1 MLDDRRLSLLLFR
14 VLCYLV
20 LLVIAWSV
28 LSRLS
33 LVLTPVSVALVLAFL
48 LNPSVTALERRKVP
62 RWLAVGV
69 MLLIMLGLLTAVS
82 LTIPYL
88 VRSEIERFSAQL
100 PSYQGLIDRKLL
112 PLLSKIFKYR
122 ATSIGDWLKL
132 LTTQLTDWVRGA
144 MGQISDALGTAILSV
159 AGLFKYLVAVLL
171 VPVFTVSFLMDMPTI
186 GENLRVLIPPRH
198 QPLIVEIMDDIY
210 GALGSWLRGQLTVMI
225 IQAALY
231 SVGLSI
237 AGIPLAI
244 FIGCTAGLLA
254 FVPYVGVLIGLL
266 SALLVALLEV
276 STAGAT
282 PILGVLAT
290 FGAVQLLDALLI
302 TPRAVGGRIGLSA
315 VGVIFALSLG
325 GSLLGYSGL
334 LLAVPAAAVLKALW
348 PRLKAAYT
356 STAFYRSEPAG
367 SAVAAKAPPSSESQ
381 NQ

>member
-14 VLCYLV
+14 LLCYVV
-20 LLVIAWSV
+20 LLVLAYMV

-33 LVLTPVSVALVLAFL
+33 LVLTPVAVALVLAFL
-48 LNPSVTALERRKVP
+48 LNPSVTALEQRKVP

-69 MLLIMLGLLTAVS
+69 MLLILLGVLTAVG

-100 PSYQGLIDRKLL
+100 PSYQGLIDRKVL
-112 PLLSKIFKYR
+112 PLLGKVFKYR

-132 LTTQLTDWVRGA
+132 LTNQVTEWVRGA

-159 AGLFKYLVAVLL
+159 AGLFKYLVAALL

-186 GENLRVLIPPRH
+186 GENLKVLLPPRH
-198 QPLIVEIMDDIY
+198 KQLVVDIMDDIY
-210 GALGSWLRGQLTVMI
+210 GALGSWLRGQLTVML

-231 SVGLSI
+231 SIGLSI

-254 FVPYVGVLIGLL
+254 FVPYVGVMVGLL

-290 FGAVQLLDALLI
+290 FGAVQLLDALVI

-325 GSLLGYSGL
+325 GSLLGYAGL
-334 LLAVPAAAVLKALW
+334 LLAVPAAAVIKALW
-348 PRLKAAYT
+348 PRMKDAYT
-356 STAFYRSEPAG
+356 STAFYRGDAQQSP
-367 SAVAAKAPPSSESQ
+367 VAADPQACEKQAP
-381 NQ
+381 

>member
-14 VLCYLV
+14 LLCYVV
-20 LLVIAWSV
+20 LLVLAYTV

-33 LVLTPVSVALVLAFL
+33 LVLTPVAVALVLAFL
-48 LNPSVTALERRKVP
+48 LNPSVTALEQRKVP

-69 MLLIMLGLLTAVS
+69 MLLILLGLLTAVG

-100 PSYQGLIDRKLL
+100 PSYQGLIDRKVL
-112 PLLSKIFKYR
+112 PLLGKVFKYR

-132 LTTQLTDWVRGA
+132 LTNQVTEWVRGA

-159 AGLFKYLVAVLL
+159 AGLFKYLVAGLL
-171 VPVFTVSFLMDMPTI
+171 IPVFTVSFLMDMPSI
-186 GENLRVLIPPRH
+186 GENLKVLVPPRH
-198 QPLIVEIMDDIY
+198 KQLVVDIMDDIY
-210 GALGSWLRGQLTVMI
+210 GALGSWLRGQLTVMV

-231 SVGLSI
+231 SFGLSI

-254 FVPYVGVLIGLL
+254 FVPYVGVMVGLM

-290 FGAVQLLDALLI
+290 FGAVQLLDAVVI

-325 GSLLGYSGL
+325 GSLLGYAGL
-334 LLAVPAAAVLKALW
+334 LLAVPAAAVIKALW
-348 PRLKAAYT
+348 PRMKDAYT
-356 STAFYRSEPAG
+356 STAFYRGETPHHP
-367 SAVAAKAPPSSESQ
+367 VATDPKACEKQAP
-381 NQ
+381 